1 MPGGL
6 FRCIPLTAAGF
17 GDLADMLRLFLQF
30 GANLDAHN
38 PEGKTALHAAA
49 TKQDAECGTVLL
61 ESGARLE
68 DVVAADGHRS

>member
-1 MPGGL
+1 
-6 FRCIPLTAAGF
+6 
-17 GDLADMLRLFLQF
+17 MLRLFLQF